1 MDDFELN
8 LNELLKTPEPEPVQ
22 EPKKRRKL
30 SKAWR
35 IVIICTA
42 VIVALVIVGLLVWKP
57 ILYKVS
63 PEAYLGVALKHSAN
77 SAARSTKNTPSGVLN
92 QAIGYIPNGSVDMS
106 FSLEQTGSQS
116 VSLSLQST
124 ADRASKKAMFSVA
137 SSIDQKRSNFRYY
150 SDKNQLILDVKDED
164 NHFAYSAPYANIKE
178 KLSDSFV
185 AKTIGTENTDN
196 LADHIVETRVMTE
209 LLWDFDKLLEPYMA
223 AFLAELSNYPMESTS
238 EERTINDKTGQ
249 YKAFKYKFYPSD
261 LYKLGLSVTNEMRQ
275 QGSTPENEMIVH
287 FLDGFVRGLY
297 QITEPAESF
306 EDAIDNIEKPLVDL
320 RSTFGFTMEIA
331 FYVDGLDVVE
341 TQIRLKPKLDAGIE
355 DIVITN
361 TVDPDTADTALV
373 ITAKIGTDSYRICV
387 DTSTKKDG
395 SWMVQTAQISAKYR
409 VYSVDYTLKS
419 LWNPKSG
426 ELQLSV
432 NDKKASAY
440 LMKSGKKITFRI
452 DDIAQLLTQLGADA
466 EQLGIKGSISIE
478 FSTARSIKK
487 PDAVSVLEVKDK
499 EIHDF
504 VRFLKQFDPFSK
516 LSINDN
522 RLIDEAGMLSPAAE
536 AELQEKINEFIML
549 YEVDLVYVMT
559 DQVDDLTRYTDD
571 YYFDN
576 FYGLGKESSGYIVVC
591 DASKGQFVVRAYGI
605 GKDWIN
611 QYNLDQLGEAFAD
624 ELAFYGPE
632 SAFPVC
638 HDRLWS
644 NIYPQW
650 VASISK

>member
-30 SKAWR
+30 SKVWR
-35 IVIICTA
+35 VVIICTA

-63 PEAYLGVALKHSAN
+63 PEAYLAVALKHSAN

-92 QAIGYIPNGSVDMS
+92 QAFGYIPNGSVDMS
-106 FSLEQTGSQS
+106 FSLEQEGKQS
-116 VSLSLQST
+116 VSYSLQST

-137 SSIDQKRSNFRYY
+137 TSVDQKQSNFRYY

-164 NHFAYSAPYANIKE
+164 YHFAYSAPYENIKE

-196 LADHIVETRVMTE
+196 LADHIVETRAMTE
-209 LLWDFDKLLEPYMA
+209 LLWDFDKLLEPYTE
-223 AFLAELSNYPMESTS
+223 AFLNELSNYPMESTS
-238 EERTINDKTGQ
+238 EERTINDKTRQ

-261 LYKLGLSVTNEMRQ
+261 LYKLGFSVTNEMRK

-320 RSTFGFTMEIA
+320 RSAFGFTMEIA

-341 TQIRLKPKLDAGIE
+341 TLIRLKPKLDASIE

-373 ITAKIGTDSYRICV
+373 ITAKIGMDSYRICV

-395 SWMVQTAQISAKYR
+395 SWMVQTSQISTKYR
-409 VYSVDYTLKS
+409 AYSVDYTLKS
-419 LWNPKSG
+419 LWNPKTG

-452 DDIAQLLTQLGADA
+452 DDIAQLFTQLGADA

-487 PDAVSVLEVKDK
+487 PDGVSVLEVKDK

-536 AELQEKINEFIML
+536 AELQEKINDFIML
-549 YEVDLVYVMT
+549 YEVDLVYVMV
-559 DQVDDLTRYTDD
+559 DQVDDLTRYADD

-576 FYGLGKESSGYIVVC
+576 FYGLGRESSGYIVVC

-611 QYNLDQLGEAFAD
+611 QYNLEQLGEAFAD

-650 VASISK
+650 VAYISK